1 MTTSSAKLYYDA
13 SCGFCKKEIEHL
25 RPRLEPQVQLI
36 DISAPTF
43 QTPDGYTLEDLL
55 TRIHF
60 FDGQR
65 MQVGFNATLGYWRV
79 AGMKKTVALLGCRAC
94 VIWVTSLITSGLNG
108 DDATQ
113 VRGSCLEQS
122 CTYTLYVTLDAVALL
137 RQYNALLMVALQH
150 NEVRPTATEHC
161 ERHQA

>member
-43 QTPDGYTLEDLL
+43 QTPDDYTLEDLL

-79 AGMKKTVALLGCRAC
+79 AGMKKTVALLGLPGVRHMGNLTYN
-94 VIWVTSLITSGLNG
+94 IWAKWRRRNSSTCQL
-108 DDATQ
+108 
-113 VRGSCLEQS
+113 
-122 CTYTLYVTLDAVALL
+122 
-137 RQYNALLMVALQH
+137 
-150 NEVRPTATEHC
+150 P
-161 ERHQA
+161 